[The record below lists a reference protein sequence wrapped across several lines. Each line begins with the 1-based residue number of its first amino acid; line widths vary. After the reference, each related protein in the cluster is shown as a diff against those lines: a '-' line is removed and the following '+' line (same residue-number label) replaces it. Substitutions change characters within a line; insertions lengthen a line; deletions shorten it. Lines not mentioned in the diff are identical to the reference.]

1 MLDRGNLSGER
12 NVGKRDRE
20 GLGWGGADLVLGSM
34 ITESCPCKAPR
45 AQSVGALG
53 AIPTFT
59 YSTQLCR
66 PAVFPGLVS
75 FSPPILWTPR
85 QQRQRCVVY
94 LRSPNVLE

>member
-45 AQSVGALG
+45 AQSVGALD

-66 PAVFPGLVS
+66 PGLVA

-85 QQRQRCVVY
+85 QQRRWCAVY